1 MRPQSIERFE
11 KVYLGSIALGLVNT
25 ALNWGELTA
34 SVQKATT
41 GGVVLGPSVM
51 IVSIALG
58 LVISLLL
65 WFFIVRRASN
75 VAKWIFVVI
84 TAIGVFGVLSSL
96 VNPSAPK
103 GLAMIGGLAATALQ
117 VFAAWLLFKPD
128 AAEWLESKGASGA
141 GDPSTF
147 D

>member
-1 MRPQSIERFE
+1 MRPQSIELFE
-11 KVYLGSIALGLVNT
+11 KVYLGAIGVGLVNT
-25 ALNWGELTA
+25 ALSWGALTA
-34 SVQKATT
+34 SLQNAGKAA
-41 GGVVLGPSVM
+41 VAMGPGLMV
-51 IVSIALG
+51 VSIALS

-75 VAKWIFVVI
+75 IAKWIYLVI

-96 VNPSAPK
+96 ANPLAPR
-103 GLAMIGGLAATALQ
+103 GVTMIGGFVATGLQ
-117 VFAAWLLFKPD
+117 VFAAWLLFRPD
-128 AAEWLESKGASGA
+128 AVAWLESKGANGP

>member
-1 MRPQSIERFE
+1 MRPQSIELFE

-25 ALNWGELTA
+25 ALSWGALTA
-34 SVQKATT
+34 SLKTVSDGAMKM
-41 GGVVLGPSVM
+41 GPGVMVGS
-51 IVSIALG
+51 IVIG

-65 WFFIVRRASN
+65 WFFVARRASS

-96 VNPSAPK
+96 ANPLTPK
-103 GLAMIGGLAATALQ
+103 GLTMIGGMIATALQ
-117 VFAAWLLFKPD
+117 VFAAWLLFRPD
-128 AAEWLESKGASGA
+128 AVAWLESKGENGP

>member
-1 MRPQSIERFE
+1 MRPQSIELFE

-25 ALNWGELTA
+25 ALSWGALTA
-34 SVQKATT
+34 SLKTVSDGAMKM
-41 GGVVLGPSVM
+41 GPGVMVGS
-51 IVSIALG
+51 IVIG

-65 WFFIVRRASN
+65 WFFVARRASS

-96 VNPSAPK
+96 ANPLAPK
-103 GLAMIGGLAATALQ
+103 GLTMIGGMIATALQ
-117 VFAAWLLFKPD
+117 VFAARLLFKPD
-128 AAEWLESKGASGA
+128 AVAWLESKGENGP

>member
-1 MRPQSIERFE
+1 MRPQSIELFE

-25 ALNWGELTA
+25 ALSWGALTA
-34 SVQKATT
+34 SLKTVGDGAMKM
-41 GGVVLGPSVM
+41 GPGVMVGS
-51 IVSIALG
+51 IVIG

-65 WFFIVRRASN
+65 WFFVARRASS

-96 VNPSAPK
+96 ANPLAPK
-103 GLAMIGGLAATALQ
+103 GLTMIGGMIATALQ

-128 AAEWLESKGASGA
+128 AVAWLESKGANGP

>member
-1 MRPQSIERFE
+1 MRPQSIELFE

-25 ALNWGELTA
+25 ALSWGALTA
-34 SVQKATT
+34 SLKTVSDGAMKM
-41 GGVVLGPSVM
+41 GPGVMVGS
-51 IVSIALG
+51 IVIG

-65 WFFIVRRASN
+65 WFFVARRASS

-96 VNPSAPK
+96 ANPLAPK
-103 GLAMIGGLAATALQ
+103 GLTMIGGMIATALQ

-128 AAEWLESKGASGA
+128 AVAWLESKGENGP

>member
-1 MRPQSIERFE
+1 MRPQSIELFE

-25 ALNWGELTA
+25 ALSWGALTA
-34 SVQKATT
+34 SLQNAGNAAVTM
-41 GGVVLGPSVM
+41 GPGLMVLS
-51 IVSIALG
+51 IVLS

-65 WFFIVRRASN
+65 WFFIARRASN
-75 VAKWIFVVI
+75 VAKWIYVVI

-96 VNPSAPK
+96 ANPLAPK
-103 GLAMIGGLAATALQ
+103 GLTMIGGMIATGLQ

-128 AAEWLESKGASGA
+128 AVAWLESKGVNGP

>member
-1 MRPQSIERFE
+1 MRPQSIELFE
-11 KVYLGSIALGLVNT
+11 KVFLGSIALGLVNT
-25 ALNWGELTA
+25 ALSWGALTA
-34 SVQKATT
+34 SLQGAGNPAATM
-41 GGVVLGPSVM
+41 GPSLM
-51 IVSIALG
+51 IFSIALS

-65 WFFIVRRASN
+65 WFFIARRASN
-75 VAKWIFVVI
+75 VAKWIYVVI

-96 VNPSAPK
+96 ANPLMPK
-103 GLAMIGGLAATALQ
+103 GLTMIGGFVATGLQ

-128 AAEWLESKGASGA
+128 AVAWLESKGATGP